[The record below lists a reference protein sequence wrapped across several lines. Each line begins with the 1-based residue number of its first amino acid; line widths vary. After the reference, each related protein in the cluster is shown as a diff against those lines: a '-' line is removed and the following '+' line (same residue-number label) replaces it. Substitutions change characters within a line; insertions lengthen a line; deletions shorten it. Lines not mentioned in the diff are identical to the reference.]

1 MVALMNFKVL
11 YLKSLR
17 LQRFKFYG
25 EFCSTLWQ
33 MKEKT
38 NSIKIYLKIGMFWA
52 VSVAYSVCLK
62 GTNLKD
68 TEEIYFY

>member
-1 MVALMNFKVL
+1 
-11 YLKSLR
+11 
-17 LQRFKFYG
+17 
-25 EFCSTLWQ
+25 

-52 VSVAYSVCLK
+52 ASVAYSVCLK